1 MYFRKVASA
10 GSVCL
15 AVLAGCNRG
24 AQAPAGPPVFPPAA
38 VKLETAKPAPIE
50 DTSEYIG
57 VLKSLRSTAV
67 QPQID
72 GQIVEVSVTSGE
84 RVSQGQRLL
93 QIDASRQQAA
103 VLSQEAERAAR
114 EADVAFARQ
123 QYQRATELFTAGAIS
138 KQEQE
143 QADTS
148 LRTAEARLQSLQA
161 QVKQQEVQLRY
172 FTVTAPT
179 AGIVGDVPVRVGNQ
193 VSPQTVLTTID
204 QNDTLELNVQVPVGR
219 AGDLRNGLPV
229 RVLSGDGTS
238 TLATTTVNFVSPR
251 VDDQTQ
257 SILVKGV
264 VRNPEGVMRASQSV
278 RAQIVWKTTDGI
290 VVPVTAALR
299 INGQFF
305 AFVAEDM
312 KGPDGKPLLVAK
324 QRAIKVGPIVGDG
337 YSVTDGLKAG
347 DRIVVSGA
355 QKLADNA
362 PIAPQ
367 Q

>member
-1 MYFRKVASA
+1 MYFSKVVAA
-10 GSVCL
+10 GLVCL
-15 AVLAGCNRG
+15 AALAGCNRG
-24 AQAPAGPPVFPPAA
+24 AQAPGGPPVFPPAA

-72 GQIVEVSVTSGE
+72 GQIIEIFAKSGD
-84 RVSQGQRLL
+84 RVGQGQRLV
-93 QIDASRQQAA
+93 QIDPSRQQAA
-103 VLSQEAERAAR
+103 VSSQEAERTAR

-143 QADTS
+143 QADTA

-179 AGIVGDVPVRVGNQ
+179 AGTVGDVPVRVGNQ

-204 QNDTLELNVQVPVGR
+204 QNDTLELNVPVPVER
-219 AGDLRNGLPV
+219 AGDLKNGLPV
-229 RVLSGDGTS
+229 RVLTGDGSS

-257 SILVKGV
+257 SILVKGA
-264 VRNPEGVMRASQSV
+264 VRNPDGVMRAAQSV
-278 RAQIVWKTTDGI
+278 RARIVWKTSEGI

-305 AFVAEDM
+305 AFVAEEA
-312 KGPDGKPLLVAK
+312 KGPDGKTTLIAK

-337 YSVTDGLKAG
+337 YSVLDGLKTG

-367 Q
+367 